1 MTQHPAPIG
10 RALRLAAVAAAVSL
24 LLSAAAPAAPSDAN
38 APPLDPNWPCQQ
50 IKIDH
55 MSLATMWGGPPLDK
69 FADDWRNYPKAAAL
83 AQQLAQRRVPVG
95 QAQAELKD
103 FAKAVGDQRKTE
115 LLAFMAG
122 TFSLLDRERF
132 AVIQGLDRFGARQQS
147 YAAQIR
153 SEIADLHDA
162 QDAVRP
168 DQQKI
173 DKLAEQVHWDTQVFA
188 DRKGMIS
195 YACFVP
201 DEIEHRLYE
210 LAGATSN
217 LLP

>member
-1 MTQHPAPIG
+1 MTPHPPRIG
-10 RALRLAAVAAAVSL
+10 QALRLAVAAAASL
-24 LLSAAAPAAPSDAN
+24 MLSAAAPAGPPDAN

-83 AQQLAQRRVPVG
+83 AQQLAQRRVPV
-95 QAQAELKD
+95 AQADMELKD
-103 FAKAVGDQRKTE
+103 FAQAAGDQRNTA
-115 LLAFMAG
+115 LMAFMAG
-122 TFSLLDRERF
+122 TFSLLDQERF

-153 SEIADLHDA
+153 TEIADLHDA
-162 QDAVRP
+162 QDAAHP
-168 DQQKI
+168 DAQKI

-188 DRKGMIS
+188 DRKSMIS
-195 YACFVP
+195 YACYVP